1 TILKSSNRMEGI
13 IDDILSFSKITG
25 GELQNKN
32 FSTKKLLQELLV
44 SFNIKTNY
52 PNFNIEIAENLPDT
66 YGDRAMISQLWSN
79 LLGNALKY
87 TQQAPYPQIEIG
99 SFSQDNKDVF
109 YIKDNGIG
117 IAEHQKDQIFKMFS
131 RFAKKDFK
139 GTGIGLAIVARILEK
154 HNGKIWVESEP
165 EKGSTFFFHL

>member
-1 TILKSSNRMEGI
+1 M
-13 IDDILSFSKITG
+13 
-25 GELQNKN
+25 
-32 FSTKKLLQELLV
+32 
-44 SFNIKTNY
+44 
-52 PNFNIEIAENLPDT
+52 
-66 YGDRAMISQLWSN
+66 
-79 LLGNALKY
+79 GNALKY

-99 SFSQDNKDVF
+99 SFSRENKNVF